1 MTRPEFLALLA
12 ASWGAAQAPK
22 EEGPRRLPDGRSQD
36 EAILKAEYEK
46 SLEDAT
52 ELVRLAEELKAELEK
67 NEQHVLSVASIRRAE
82 KIEELAKRIK
92 RRLRRF

>member
-12 ASWGAAQAPK
+12 AAWRPAQEPK
-22 EEGPRRLPDGRSQD
+22 QEGPRRLPDGRSQD

-67 NEQHVLSVASIRRAE
+67 NEQHVLSVSSIRRAE
-82 KIEELAKRIK
+82 KIEELARRIK

>member
-12 ASWGAAQAPK
+12 ASWGAPQTAK
-22 EEGPRRLPDGRSQD
+22 EDQPRRLPDGRSQD
-36 EAILKAEYEK
+36 EAILKADYEK

-67 NEQHVLSVASIRRAE
+67 NEQHVLSVSSIRRAE
-82 KIEELAKRIK
+82 KIEELARRIK